1 MVGEGCCFSVCE
13 QGERVCG
20 DFLVSLVSWDGV
32 ESWVES
38 VMGRVDDVDDVGD
51 EAGSWRGCGAGREL
65 WKLVP
70 DAMVSAT
77 RDLELTL

>member
-1 MVGEGCCFSVCE
+1 M
-13 QGERVCG
+13 VCG

-38 VMGRVDDVDDVGD
+38 GMGRVDVGD

-77 RDLELTL
+77 RDLELAM